1 MSPRGT
7 LMAFTIDNAVPYRQR
22 IAEIREQGRRL
33 FLAGA
38 PGIQTATNLCQS
50 FETLTLALWHRILLD
65 TPPNRIDKIQ
75 KTCAVIA
82 VGGTGRGEICPYS
95 DIDLL
100 FLDDGNLSTGF
111 GEVQSRMSQACN
123 DSWLDLGASIR
134 TISQCVEF
142 AKDDSK
148 FGSSLVE
155 ARLLWGSKSQY
166 DSLVRTFK
174 QQGIQRRLRPFMDDC
189 VEARESEWK
198 DGRAVQELEPD
209 IKNSSGGLRDLHLI
223 RWIGYATHGVV
234 DIDSLRMK
242 GALDKD
248 EAHVLKL
255 AWEFLTWLRINL
267 HYHNNQAEEKFSRDE
282 QLRIAE
288 ERGYHDT
295 ETQRGVERLMQEYF
309 QHTTQVASIARRFVA
324 RNRPHPI
331 LSHVKNY
338 LVSHRAEGVLQVGE
352 NVDCSQRGLAVVT
365 RNLASILRVYRL
377 CASQGLLPSQVLEDG
392 LKRAAP
398 KFKGATLSSI
408 EAGYFMDIL
417 KYGRE
422 LPQILRSMVETEVLD
437 IVLPEFTRIRCLMQ
451 FNPYHHFTV
460 DEHTLRAI
468 AVATNYPPDS
478 GPLVQQVYQEMQH
491 KNLLHLALLLHDIGK
506 GFVEDHCLVG
516 ERIAVDVGS
525 RLQLPQA
532 QIDTLK
538 FLIRWHLE
546 MADIAFRRDHTDE
559 GEIVRFSQRCE
570 TPERLQLLYAL
581 TVADVTAVGPGTWS
595 HWKALQLGEF
605 YDRCFVVLSGR
616 HYGEYEAARLRKTTA
631 EVGAILA
638 QSAPEIASEWIEAQL
653 AGLSSYYF
661 TCTEAARVAADLRI
675 LHRLSADEVI
685 VDSVYEPVTK
695 TVEYRIFTRN
705 PTAAVGCFHR
715 LAGVLTA
722 LRHSILSAEITTTQA
737 GAIIDSFHVHDLDF
751 AGEPHSDR
759 KASVARAMKDMLLQQ
774 QAVEDLFR
782 KNRRYGASRP
792 APAGSE
798 IPNRVRIDTASSE
811 SRTIIEVFAHDRTG
825 LLYSVSQA
833 IFDLRLSVEL
843 AKIATHL
850 DQVLDVFYVRELDGK
865 PVTGEARLAEI
876 QSTLETRLVKFE
888 TKGWRDF
895 A

>member
-1 MSPRGT
+1 
-7 LMAFTIDNAVPYRQR
+7 MAFTIDDAIPYREK
-22 IAEIREQGRRL
+22 IVEIREQGRRL
-33 FLAGA
+33 FQDSA
-38 PGIQTATNLCQS
+38 PGIQTATNLCQN
-50 FETLTLALWHRILLD
+50 FEALTLDLWHRILQD
-65 TPPNRIDKIQ
+65 TPLDQIEKIL
-75 KTCAVIA
+75 KTCAVVA
-82 VGGTGRGEICPYS
+82 VGGTGRGELCPFS
-95 DIDLL
+95 DIDIL

-111 GEVQSRMSQACN
+111 GAVQSRMSQACN
-123 DSWLDLGASIR
+123 DARLDLGASIR
-134 TISQCVEF
+134 TIAQCVEF
-142 AKDDSK
+142 AKEDSK
-148 FGSSLVE
+148 FATSLVE
-155 ARLLWGSKSQY
+155 ARWLWGSKPQY
-166 DSLVRTFK
+166 DLLVRTFRK
-174 QQGIQRRLRPFMDDC
+174 QGIQRRLRPFMDSC

-209 IKNSSGGLRDLHLI
+209 VKNSSGGLRDLHLI
-223 RWIGYATHGVV
+223 RWIGYATHGVT

-248 EAHVLKL
+248 EAHTLKQ

-267 HYHNNQAEEKFSRDE
+267 HYHNNQAEEKFSRGE

-309 QHTTQVASIARRFVA
+309 RHTTQVASIARRFVA

-331 LSHVKNY
+331 LSHMKRY

-352 NVDCSQRGLAVVT
+352 NVDCSHRGMAVVT

-377 CASQGLLPSQVLEDG
+377 CASQGLLPSQPLEEG

-398 KFKGATLSSI
+398 KFKGATLSAV

-417 KYGRE
+417 KYGE
-422 LPQILRSMVETEVLD
+422 VLPEILRSMVETEVLD

-468 AVATNYPPDS
+468 AVATHYPPDS

-516 ERIAVDVGS
+516 ERIAIDVGS
-525 RLQLPQA
+525 RLHLPQT
-532 QIDTLK
+532 QVDTLK

-559 GEIVRFSQRCE
+559 GEIVRFAQRCE

-616 HYGEYEAARLRKTTA
+616 HYGEYEATRLRRTTA
-631 EVGAILA
+631 EVGTILA
-638 QSAPEIASEWIEAQL
+638 QSAPEISPEWIEAQL

-661 TCTEAARVAADLRI
+661 TCTDASRVAADLRI

-685 VDSVYEPVTK
+685 VDSVYEPLTK

-705 PTAAVGCFHR
+705 PEAVVGCFHR

-722 LRHSILSAEITTTQA
+722 LRHSILSAEITTTQD
-737 GAIIDSFHVHDLDF
+737 GVIIDSFHVRDRDF

-759 KASVARAMKDMLLQQ
+759 QETVARAMKEMLLQQ

-782 KNRRYGASRP
+782 KNRRYGASRARP
-792 APAGSE
+792 AVSE
-798 IPNRVRIDTASSE
+798 MPSRIRIDTASSK
-811 SRTIIEVFAHDRTG
+811 SRTILEVFAHDRTG
-825 LLYSVSQA
+825 LLYSVSKA
-833 IFDLRLSVEL
+833 ISDLRLSVEL

-850 DQVLDVFYVRELDGK
+850 DQVLDVFYVRELDGT
-865 PVTGEARLAEI
+865 PVSGADRLAEI
-876 QSTLETRLVKFE
+876 QSTLETRLAEFE
-888 TKGWRDF
+888 SKGWRSF